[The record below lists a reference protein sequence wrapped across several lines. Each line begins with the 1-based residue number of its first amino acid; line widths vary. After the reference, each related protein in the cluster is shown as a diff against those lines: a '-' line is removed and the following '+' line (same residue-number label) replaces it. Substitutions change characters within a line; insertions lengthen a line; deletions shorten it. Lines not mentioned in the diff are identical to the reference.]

1 MSIYKVEIT
10 EYLQR
15 IINVEANSED
25 ETIKK
30 VKKEYDLCNIV
41 LDDSNIVGNKIEI
54 YGSKWFHV

>member
-54 YGSKWFHV
+54 YGSK